1 MREYRLKLNGLDCAD
16 CAAKL
21 EGKIAKMPEVAEC
34 TIDFMNVRCT
44 YSCKEEDHAAIEA
57 AIRKLV
63 KIEEPDVVITE
74 DIGKVSEEAEEEV
87 DFHRGLRIIIG
98 GVMFVAALFLQ
109 GNAQATVSVIA
120 WLILGCDVL
129 YAAFRNIIHGKV
141 FDEHFLMSV
150 ATIAALYLR
159 DWKEAAGV
167 MLFYQV
173 GEYFQDKAVEKSRKS
188 IGDLMD
194 IRPEFAMVLKD
205 GTYEKKD
212 PSEVEIN
219 DTIRVLP
226 GERIPLDGIILKGAS
241 SLDTAS
247 LTGES
252 KLRDVDAGD
261 EVISG
266 AVNQTGVLE
275 IRVTKTYGQSTV
287 KRILDLVEN
296 SESHK
301 ANTEK
306 FITKF
311 SRIYTPVV
319 VCASIVVAIVTALL
333 GYGVNAGIERACT
346 FLVISCPCALV
357 ISIPLSFFGGIGGLS
372 SRGVL
377 VKGSNVIEA
386 LANVQTVVMDKTGTL
401 TSGKFAVEKIVTAE
415 GIKEEQVLMDAA
427 YAEHHSNH
435 PIAEG
440 IRKSCSTAVKDEDIS
455 DVQEIA
461 GRGLAVKQ
469 NDETVLAGNARLMN
483 DNGISFTEVQDAGT
497 LVYVSRNGNYEGC
510 LILRDQL
517 KPDAVQ
523 AVADLHAAGRKCAMV
538 SGDSVEITE
547 EIGRKLNIDQ
557 AVGGCLPADKV
568 NAVNE
573 IRKNGPI
580 AFVGDG
586 VNDAPVIAAAEVG
599 ISMGAL
605 GSDAAI
611 EASDVVIMDD
621 QPSKI
626 ALAITSARR
635 ILRVT
640 KQNIYF
646 AIIVKLVIL
655 VLGAF
660 GLANMWMA
668 VFADTGVAMICV
680 LNSTRLL
687 HIARTPE
694 VKTV

>member
-1 MREYRLKLNGLDCAD
+1 
-16 CAAKL
+16 
-21 EGKIAKMPEVAEC
+21 
-34 TIDFMNVRCT
+34 
-44 YSCKEEDHAAIEA
+44 
-57 AIRKLV
+57 
-63 KIEEPDVVITE
+63 
-74 DIGKVSEEAEEEV
+74 
-87 DFHRGLRIIIG
+87 
-98 GVMFVAALFLQ
+98 
-109 GNAQATVSVIA
+109 
-120 WLILGCDVL
+120 DVL
-129 YAAFRNIIHGKV
+129 TAAFRNIIRGKV

-167 MLFYQV
+167 MLFYQI
-173 GEYFQDKAVEKSRKS
+173 GEYFQDMAVEKSRKS
-188 IGDLMD
+188 IGELMD
-194 IRPEFAMVLKD
+194 ISPDFAMVLTN
-205 GTYEKKD
+205 GNYERKD
-212 PSEVEIN
+212 PSEVKID

-226 GERIPLDGIILKGAS
+226 GERIPLDGSIIKGAS

-266 AVNQTGVLE
+266 AVNQSGVLE
-275 IRVTKTYGQSTV
+275 IQVTKEYEDSTV
-287 KRILDLVEN
+287 RRILDLVEN

-311 SRIYTPVV
+311 SRVYTPAVV
-319 VCASIVVAIVTALL
+319 SAAAAVAIITALT
-333 GYGVNAGIERACT
+333 GGGINAGIERACI

-357 ISIPLSFFGGIGGLS
+357 ISIPLSFFAGIGGLS

-401 TSGKFAVEKIVTAE
+401 TSGKFAVEKIITAQGVSE
-415 GIKEEQVLMDAA
+415 DQVLKDAA

-435 PIAEG
+435 PIADG
-440 IRKSCSTAVKDEDIS
+440 IRQASGAAVKDEEIS
-455 DVQEIA
+455 EVQEIA
-461 GRGLAVKQ
+461 GRGLSVKQ
-469 NDETVLAGNARLMN
+469 NDELVLAGNARLMK
-483 DNGISFTEVQDAGT
+483 DSGIVFEEVLDAGT
-497 LVYVSRNGNYEGC
+497 LVYVSRNGKYEGC

-517 KPDAVQ
+517 KPDAIQ
-523 AVADLHAAGRKCAMV
+523 AVADLHEAGRMCALV
-538 SGDSVEITE
+538 SGDSQGITE
-547 EIGRKLNIDQ
+547 EIGRKLHVDQ
-557 AVGGCLPADKV
+557 AIGGCLPNDKV
-568 NAVNE
+568 NAVNA
-573 IRKNGPI
+573 IRKKGTI

-586 VNDAPVIAAAEVG
+586 VNDAPVIAAADVG
-599 ISMGAL
+599 ISMGGL

-626 ALAITSARR
+626 ALAIISAGR
-635 ILRVT
+635 ILKIS

-655 VLGAF
+655 ILGAF
-660 GLANMWMA
+660 GLVNMWMA
-668 VFADTGVAMICV
+668 VFADTGVAMLCV
-680 LNSTRLL
+680 LNSMRLL
-687 HIARTPE
+687 HIARTPA
-694 VKTV
+694 VKTA